1 MAVFIPDIF
10 SGYMQGMRQA
20 NEDNWKD
27 LSNYNSTLQ
36 GQLGNAFKMATFDPA
51 VRTAWN
57 QGQMSDNA
65 TTLNNLGTDAA
76 RRQTA
81 VFMQN
86 YGPEM
91 QGMYNLQALQNN
103 LGLQGDQY
111 NVSKMNAALA
121 QMYTPKNMELQ
132 YQQGLKALE
141 QLQNG
146 VNGVNGVNGARDLS
160 MTIGSNQQNQGNSTG
175 TTDNTTVAQQGRQ
188 TVPTGYSTANIGG
201 QNVIASNEQVT
212 WNPSTGTA
220 TTTNRD
226 PQTNAQRVA
235 AANTSNIYTGL

>member
-141 QLQNG
+141 QLRNG
-146 VNGVNGVNGARDLS
+146 INGTGDLS
-160 MTIGSNQQNQGNSTG
+160 VVPGAASQQNQANSTG
-175 TTDNTTVAQQGRQ
+175 TTDNTTAAQQGRQ

-235 AANTSNIYTGL
+235 AADTSNIYTGL

>member
-27 LSNYNSTLQ
+27 LSNYNATLG

-57 QGQMSDNA
+57 QGQISDNT

-111 NVSKMNAALA
+111 NLSKMNAALA

-132 YQQGLKALE
+132 YQQGLEALE
-141 QLQNG
+141 HPR
-146 VNGVNGVNGARDLS
+146 NGANNLLVQPGAGDPQS
-160 MTIGSNQQNQGNSTG
+160 QANSTG
-175 TTDNTTVAQQGRQ
+175 TTDNTSAAQQGRQ
-188 TVPTGYSTANIGG
+188 TVPDGYTATNIGG

-212 WNPSTGTA
+212 WNPSTGTVVSSNA
-220 TTTNRD
+220 N

-235 AANTSNIYTGL
+235 AAPRTLAAQGL

>member
-20 NEDNWKD
+20 TEDNWKD

-57 QGQMSDNA
+57 QGQISDNA

-111 NVSKMNAALA
+111 NISKINAALT
-121 QMYTPKNMELQ
+121 QMYTPKEMELQ
-132 YQQGLKALE
+132 YQQGLEALK

-146 VNGVNGVNGARDLS
+146 GPNALGDL
-160 MTIGSNQQNQGNSTG
+160 TVTPNAVVQQAQANSTG
-175 TTDNTTVAQQGRQ
+175 TTDNTTQ
-188 TVPTGYSTANIGG
+188 S
-201 QNVIASNEQVT
+201 QNQSPQ
-212 WNPSTGTA
+212 A
-220 TTTNRD
+220 TNTSVN
-226 PQTNAQRVA
+226 PQTPEQRVTA
-235 AANTSNIYTGL
+235 AQAAKNGQTYVPPVG

>member
-20 NEDNWKD
+20 TEDNWKD

-57 QGQMSDNA
+57 QGQISDNA

-121 QMYTPKNMELQ
+121 QMYTPKGMDLQ

-141 QLQNG
+141 RLQNSIG
-146 VNGVNGVNGARDLS
+146 NTGNLAIVPGGAA
-160 MTIGSNQQNQGNSTG
+160 QQNQANSTG
-175 TTDNTTVAQQGRQ
+175 TTDNTSAAKQ
-188 TVPTGYSTANIGG
+188 TVPTGYTPTNIGG
-201 QNVIASNEQVT
+201 QNVIASDEQVT
-212 WNPSTGTA
+212 WDPSTGTV
-220 TTTNRD
+220 TTTK
-226 PQTNAQRVA
+226 
-235 AANTSNIYTGL
+235 GL

>member
-27 LSNYNSTLQ
+27 LSNYNTTLG

-57 QGQMSDNA
+57 QGQISDN
-65 TTLNNLGTDAA
+65 TTMLNNLGTDAA

-111 NVSKMNAALA
+111 NLSKMNAALA
-121 QMYTPKNMELQ
+121 QMYTPKTRELQ
-132 YQQGLKALE
+132 YQRGLEDLKL
-141 QLQNG
+141 LQNG
-146 VNGVNGVNGARDLS
+146 ANNLLVQPGAGDP
-160 MTIGSNQQNQGNSTG
+160 QNQANSTG
-175 TTDNTTVAQQGRQ
+175 TTDNTSAAQQGKQ
-188 TVPTGYSTANIGG
+188 SVPTGYNHR
-201 QNVIASNEQVT
+201 
-212 WNPSTGTA
+212 NP
-220 TTTNRD
+220 
-226 PQTNAQRVA
+226 
-235 AANTSNIYTGL
+235 

>member
-20 NEDNWKD
+20 TEDNWKD

-57 QGQMSDNA
+57 QGQTSDNA

-111 NVSKMNAALA
+111 NISKMNAALT
-121 QMYTPKNMELQ
+121 QMYTPKQMELQ
-132 YQQGLKALE
+132 YQQALRALE
-141 QLQNG
+141 QAQNG
-146 VNGVNGVNGARDLS
+146 GTNAPGDL
-160 MTIGSNQQNQGNSTG
+160 TVVPNAVAQQAQANSTG
-175 TTDNTTVAQQGRQ
+175 TTDNTTQSQQ
-188 TVPTGYSTANIGG
+188 TTSTSMN
-201 QNVIASNEQVT
+201 
-212 WNPSTGTA
+212 
-220 TTTNRD
+220 
-226 PQTNAQRVA
+226 PQTNEQHVSNAQATLNGQTYVPPV
-235 AANTSNIYTGL
+235 G

>member
-57 QGQMSDNA
+57 QGQISDNA

-121 QMYTPKNMELQ
+121 QMYTPKNMEFQ
-132 YQQGLKALE
+132 YQQGLEALE
-141 QLQNG
+141 QLRKGING
-146 VNGVNGVNGARDLS
+146 TGDLS
-160 MTIGSNQQNQGNSTG
+160 VVPGAASQQNQGNSTG
-175 TTDNTTVAQQGRQ
+175 TTDNTTAAQQGRQ
-188 TVPTGYSTANIGG
+188 TVPTGYSVANIGG

-212 WNPSTGTA
+212 WNPSTGTT

>member
-20 NEDNWKD
+20 TEDNWKD

-57 QGQMSDNA
+57 QGQISDNA

-111 NVSKMNAALA
+111 NISKMNAALA
-121 QMYTPKNMELQ
+121 QMYTPKQMELQ
-132 YQQGLKALE
+132 YQQAQRALE
-141 QLQNG
+141 QAQNG
-146 VNGVNGVNGARDLS
+146 GTNAPGDL
-160 MTIGSNQQNQGNSTG
+160 TITPNAVVQQAQANSTG
-175 TTDNTTVAQQGRQ
+175 TTDNTAQ
-188 TVPTGYSTANIGG
+188 S
-201 QNVIASNEQVT
+201 QNQSPQ
-212 WNPSTGTA
+212 A
-220 TTTNRD
+220 TNTSVN
-226 PQTNAQRVA
+226 PQTPEQRVTA
-235 AANTSNIYTGL
+235 AQATKNGQTYVPPVG

>member
-132 YQQGLKALE
+132 YQQGLTALE
-141 QLQNG
+141 QLRNG
-146 VNGVNGVNGARDLS
+146 INGTGDLS
-160 MTIGSNQQNQGNSTG
+160 VVPGAASQQNQANSTG
-175 TTDNTTVAQQGRQ
+175 TTDNTTAAQQGRQ
-188 TVPTGYSTANIGG
+188 TVPTGYSAANIGG

-226 PQTNAQRVA
+226 PQTNAQRVVA
-235 AANTSNIYTGL
+235 ADTSNIYTGL

>member
-141 QLQNG
+141 QLRNG
-146 VNGVNGVNGARDLS
+146 INGTGDLS
-160 MTIGSNQQNQGNSTG
+160 VVPGAASQQNQANSTG
-175 TTDNTTVAQQGRQ
+175 TTDNTTAAQQGRQ

-201 QNVIASNEQVT
+201 QNVIASNELVT